1 MKIKKPYTI
10 SESEKE
16 RIRGLHNNVKNLL
29 REDSSEDE
37 SYHYGKDMGHDDKE
51 LYDLKH
57 DGGGHIHID
66 DLEDDIHYDD
76 DHDWGVHEKELEE
89 DSPAPVGELNDGE
102 CGGPGQCS
110 CKDVETLKK
119 QMGRGEVHEL
129 FKAWDEQGGCCYCAG
144 VFQLCPCP
152 EPDSWDDILE
162 EAEEGGCCACP
173 TDHKDFP
180 GCTHDCCEA
189 IRDDAAM
196 RRDGGRGKKR
206 DVSTELGETSLPT
219 GWTMKTLEEIN
230 EEGTMDDLYEVWSGH
245 EDDQA
250 LRESMRDDGT
260 IKESIYQLPA
270 RFGNKRLTE
279 SQLIHMIKTIIK

>member
-1 MKIKKPYTI
+1 MC
-10 SESEKE
+10 
-16 RIRGLHNNVKNLL
+16 
-29 REDSSEDE
+29 
-37 SYHYGKDMGHDDKE
+37 
-51 LYDLKH
+51 
-57 DGGGHIHID
+57 
-66 DLEDDIHYDD
+66 
-76 DHDWGVHEKELEE
+76 W
-89 DSPAPVGELNDGE
+89 
-102 CGGPGQCS
+102 
-110 CKDVETLKK
+110 
-119 QMGRGEVHEL
+119 
-129 FKAWDEQGGCCYCAG
+129 W
-144 VFQLCPCP
+144 FQLCPCP

-173 TDHKDFP
+173 TDHDFP

-219 GWTMKTLEEIN
+219 GWTMKTLEELD

-245 EDDQA
+245 EDDQS
-250 LRESMRDDGT
+250 LRESMTDNGT

-279 SQLIHMIKTIIK
+279 AQLIHMIKSIIK